1 MRNPSLLLFVF
12 SGLLI
17 VPAFC
22 AQSQQNFDVL
32 IVHGKVIDGSGSDAR
47 PADVGIRGEQIVFV
61 GNSSKDMPG
70 TKRVIDATGLIV
82 APGFIDPHT
91 HTADDL
97 SNPPRNSNEPY
108 LLQGVTTVITGNDG
122 SSPLPI
128 AAALRKWDQQGI
140 GTNAVVL
147 VGMCSVRRQVMGMAD
162 RDPTETELAQMKAL
176 VSEGMNDGAFGM
188 SAGLFY
194 APCSFAKTEEVIE
207 LAKVAAARQGY
218 YDVHMRDE
226 SDYSIGLLGS
236 IRETIRVGQQAKLPV
251 HISHIKALGIGV
263 WGQSTEAIRMI
274 REAQAQGIQVTA
286 DQYPY
291 DASGTSLVP
300 ALVPRWAE
308 AGGREQMLK
317 RFDDPQTRPRL
328 MSEMTENLKRRGGAK
343 SLLIT
348 AAADRRAVG
357 KNLEQIADER
367 HESALDAAFEIIRA
381 GSNDVASFNMS
392 EQDIENFMKQDFVMT
407 GSDGSPGHPRKYGTF
422 PRKIRDYA
430 LNRGIISLP
439 FAIHSSS
446 GLTAESI
453 GLRQRGLLR
462 EGYFADV
469 AVFDPRMI
477 SELSTYEHPEVLARG
492 MRYVLVNGKLA
503 VDDGKYTGVLAGKA
517 LRKTKP

>member
-147 VGMCSVRRQVMGMAD
+147 VGMCSVRRPVMGMAD

-194 APCSFAKTEEVIE
+194 APCSFANTEEVIE

-300 ALVPRWAE
+300 ALV
-308 AGGREQMLK
+308 
-317 RFDDPQTRPRL
+317 
-328 MSEMTENLKRRGGAK
+328 
-343 SLLIT
+343 
-348 AAADRRAVG
+348 
-357 KNLEQIADER
+357 
-367 HESALDAAFEIIRA
+367 
-381 GSNDVASFNMS
+381 
-392 EQDIENFMKQDFVMT
+392 
-407 GSDGSPGHPRKYGTF
+407 
-422 PRKIRDYA
+422 
-430 LNRGIISLP
+430 
-439 FAIHSSS
+439 
-446 GLTAESI
+446 
-453 GLRQRGLLR
+453 
-462 EGYFADV
+462 
-469 AVFDPRMI
+469 
-477 SELSTYEHPEVLARG
+477 
-492 MRYVLVNGKLA
+492 
-503 VDDGKYTGVLAGKA
+503 
-517 LRKTKP
+517 